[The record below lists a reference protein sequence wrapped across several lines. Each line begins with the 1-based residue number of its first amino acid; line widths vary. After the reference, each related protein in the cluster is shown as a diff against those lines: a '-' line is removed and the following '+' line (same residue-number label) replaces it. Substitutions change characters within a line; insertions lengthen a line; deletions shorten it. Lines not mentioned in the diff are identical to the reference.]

1 MTDGVIKAQ
10 GTHLFLV
17 DNVTVP
23 ETPAILRMA
32 CPTGITGMGAGARTQ
47 IDSTCLDALVDQ
59 ESMAG
64 LGAPGTVS
72 VPFNFIPSAPSHRGV
87 LTTLKDSGE
96 TLTWI
101 VGFSDGV
108 AAPTLGVDDAP
119 VWPADRTAARFRAY
133 IAEVTIDVNTNDRVV
148 GTLTLQRSG
157 PVEWNF
163 KPAP

>member
-1 MTDGVIKAQ
+1 MTDGVIKTQ

-17 DNVTVP
+17 DSVTTP
-23 ETPAILRMA
+23 ETPAIVKMA

-64 LGAPGTVS
+64 LGAPGTIS
-72 VPFNFIPSAPSHRGV
+72 VPFNFIPKAASHRGI

-101 VGFSDGV
+101 VGFSDGTSV
-108 AAPTLGVDDAP
+108 PTLDSDGDP
-119 VWPADRTAARFRAY
+119 EWPTQRTAARFQAY
-133 IAEVTIDVNTNDRVV
+133 ITEVVIDVNTNDRVV

-157 PVEWNF
+157 PVTWNF
-163 KPAP
+163 KTA